1 MAAGLA
7 RASAVVVS
15 YHDTPSALKILRLVR
30 EHAPQVPVVVRTID
44 DTDLENACAPPAPPR
59 WCPRPSKAA

>member
-7 RASAVVVS
+7 RASAVVVT

-30 EHAPQVPVVVRTID
+30 DAR
-44 DTDLENACAPPAPPR
+44 PR
-59 WCPRPSKAA
+59 CR